1 MSYEKETAR
10 FHVETGPASLFERVR
25 FIMDGKDLK
34 LHGDHFN
41 ERADERSVPI
51 GEVDELDAEKWEA
64 MLAEVNVDSGKFVS
78 SSWRRTIDGT
88 TWWIVIGLHNTV
100 MTVFESDSKKLG
112 SQVVRGGD
120 LYEHTRKVNR
130 RLMQQETQS
139 EA

>member
-1 MSYEKETAR
+1 
-10 FHVETGPASLFERVR
+10 
-25 FIMDGKDLK
+25 
-34 LHGDHFN
+34 
-41 ERADERSVPI
+41 
-51 GEVDELDAEKWEA
+51 
-64 MLAEVNVDSGKFVS
+64 
-78 SSWRRTIDGT
+78 
-88 TWWIVIGLHNTV
+88 